1 MCSLLFMYSLRFA
14 NIKGLEISHTVPTEK
29 GINTPGEGLKETN
42 NKDLAEI

>member
-14 NIKGLEISHTVPTEK
+14 NIKGLTISYCTYCKEIS
-29 GINTPGEGLKETN
+29 TPGEGLKETN